1 MSDVEKAV
9 NILNHEI
16 SRLSGIMSENELKI
30 KRLWKAKSNI
40 ENDQEELIHH
50 QKKVYKPEFSSNTWA
65 GRHASKHLNILD
77 RINRSYKQ
85 IANNQVEDVI
95 DAIESKIKQLES
107 ENHHLMS
114 SVISKRRELSG
125 LRN

>member
-1 MSDVEKAV
+1 M
-9 NILNHEI
+9 
-16 SRLSGIMSENELKI
+16 
-30 KRLWKAKSNI
+30 
-40 ENDQEELIHH
+40 
-50 QKKVYKPEFSSNTWA
+50 
-65 GRHASKHLNILD
+65 NILD